1 MAMAEIQTISAAF
14 DVARLAWTA
23 CVFLK
28 KVKHADR
35 LTAEVYERATRLNEV
50 LNGLTHALQAREQKG
65 VAPQDNAD
73 LESAKRIRR
82 CILASGIILREVEK
96 KVGGFDNAAS
106 GTTLV
111 DKVKIALRHPG
122 IVRLQ
127 TDLDAR
133 VQALQTELSILQL

>member
-1 MAMAEIQTISAAF
+1 MAAELQTISAAF

-28 KVKHADR
+28 KVKNADR
-35 LTAEVYERATRLNEV
+35 LSAEVYERATRLNQV
-50 LNGLTHALQAREQKG
+50 LNGLTLALQSREQKG
-65 VAPQDNAD
+65 IAPHNNAD

-96 KVGGFDNAAS
+96 KVGGFSNAAS
-106 GTTLV
+106 GTSLA